1 MGEAAHQPQD
11 KRINKNLQ
19 ITREERMSDCCLNR
33 SPDRR
38 NQINTEEARRK
49 QNDFVK
55 ILAEN
60 YHKPRNPDPSEF
72 RI

>member
-19 ITREERMSDCCLNR
+19 RTREERTSDCRLNR

-49 QNDFVK
+49 QNEFVK

-60 YHKPRNPDPSEF
+60 YQKPRNPDPPEF
-72 RI
+72 RT